1 MNFMSVLG
9 YHSAKQL
16 GDPQFGYFAAS
27 EVEKTLC
34 AIVFV
39 ERRYTAL
46 ILSKQLNMAAKHD
59 HELSFIKS
67 NFVIG
72 HGTGAGVN
80 YSSNTEMNSKKQEEV
95 LRKFRNDK
103 KRHEFN
109 VLIATSVVEEGLDI
123 PKCNVVCRFDFP
135 QNYRSYV
142 QSKGRARAK
151 GSKYYMLVDE
161 KEQVEKENELEV
173 NFFQ

>member
-1 MNFMSVLG
+1 MPLC
-9 YHSAKQL
+9 KQL

-27 EVEKTLC
+27 EEVTLC

-46 ILSKQLNMAAKHD
+46 ILSKQLNMAAKLD
-59 HELSFIKS
+59 QELSFIKS

-72 HGTGAGVN
+72 HGTGAMVN
-80 YSSNTEMNSKKQEEV
+80 YSSNAEMNFKKQEEV

-135 QNYRSYV
+135 KNYRSYV

-151 GSKYYMLVDE
+151 GSRYYMLVDE
-161 KEQVEKENELEV
+161 KEKVEKENELEV
-173 NFFQ
+173 HFLK

>member
-1 MNFMSVLG
+1 MVFECHSV
-9 YHSAKQL
+9 KQL

-27 EVEKTLC
+27 EEEKALC

-46 ILSKQLNMAAKHD
+46 ILSKQLNMAAKLD
-59 HELSFIKS
+59 QELSFIKS
-67 NFVIG
+67 DFVIG
-72 HGTGAGVN
+72 HGTGAMVN
-80 YSSNTEMNSKKQEEV
+80 YSGNAEMNFKKQEEV

-173 NFFQ
+173 HFLK